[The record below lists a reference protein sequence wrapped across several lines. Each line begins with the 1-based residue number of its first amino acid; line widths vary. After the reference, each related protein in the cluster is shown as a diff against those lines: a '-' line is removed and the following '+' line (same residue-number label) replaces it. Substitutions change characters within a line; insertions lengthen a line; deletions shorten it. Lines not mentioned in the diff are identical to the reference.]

1 MPKHK
6 KSERNLF
13 SHLYPKSS
21 IAEAFRTMRTNLSFA
36 ATDQPLKVILVTS
49 AGPADGKTTIS
60 TNLAV
65 VLAQAGMRVLLMDC
79 DLRKPVLHKY
89 FDTNNQ
95 HGVTNLLVQ
104 NLEMRDVVRDTP
116 VEGLSLLVSGPIPPN
131 PSELLGSQKM
141 KDILE
146 RAAGLYDM
154 VIVDAPPVLA
164 VTDAAVLAP
173 QVDGVILVVKSG
185 ETRIDMI
192 KDTKSQLEKVNAHIL
207 GVVLNEVK
215 INSDDYHYYYY
226 YRDKDHSSADS

>member
-6 KSERNLF
+6 NIERKLF

-36 ATDQPLKVILVTS
+36 ATGQPLKVILVTS
-49 AGPADGKTTIS
+49 AGPADGKTTVAA
-60 TNLAV
+60 NLAV
-65 VLAQAGMRVLLMDC
+65 VMAQAGMRVLLMDC

-95 HGVTNLLVQ
+95 LGVTNLLVQ
-104 NLEMRDVVRDTP
+104 NLEMRDAVRDTP

-173 QVDGVILVVKSG
+173 RADGVILVVKSG

-215 INSDDYHYYYY
+215 INSADYHYYYY
-226 YRDKDHSSADS
+226 YRDKDHTSSGS

>member
-1 MPKHK
+1 MVKHK

-13 SHLYPKSS
+13 SHLYPKSA

-36 ATDQPLKVILVTS
+36 ATGQPLKVIMVTS
-49 AGPADGKTTIS
+49 AGPADGKTT
-60 TNLAV
+60 TVVNLGV
-65 VLAQAGMRVLLMDC
+65 VMAQAGMRVLLMDC

-89 FDTNNQ
+89 FNASNQ
-95 HGVTNLLVQ
+95 LGVTNLLVQ
-104 NLEMRDVVRDTP
+104 DLEMTDAVRSTP

-131 PSELLGSQKM
+131 PSELLASQKM
-141 KDILE
+141 KDIME
-146 RAAGLYDM
+146 RAAGLYDV

-173 QVDGVILVVKSG
+173 RSDGVILVVKSG

-192 KDTKSQLEKVNAHIL
+192 RDTKSQLEKVNAHIL

-226 YRDKDHSSADS
+226 YRDKDHTSSDT

>member
-1 MPKHK
+1 MAKHK

-13 SHLYPKSS
+13 SHLYPKSA

-36 ATDQPLKVILVTS
+36 ATGQPLKVIMVTS
-49 AGPADGKTTIS
+49 AGPADGKTT
-60 TNLAV
+60 TVVNLGV
-65 VLAQAGMRVLLMDC
+65 VMAQAGMRVLLMDC

-89 FDTNNQ
+89 FDANNQ
-95 HGVTNLLVQ
+95 LGVTNLLVQ
-104 NLEMRDVVRDTP
+104 NLEMTDAVRATP
-116 VEGLSLLVSGPIPPN
+116 VEGLSLLVSGPVPPN
-131 PSELLGSQKM
+131 PSELLASQKM
-141 KDILE
+141 KDIME

-164 VTDAAVLAP
+164 VTDAAVMAP
-173 QVDGVILVVKSG
+173 RADGVILVVKSG

-192 KDTKSQLEKVNAHIL
+192 RDTKSQLEKVNAHIL

-226 YRDKDHSSADS
+226 YRDKDHTSSDI